1 MNRKTTS
8 GVTSSPNSAP
18 PSSPTPTRHWLPL
31 IGAWLVV
38 LVPSVWGIW
47 QVVLKSLALFR

>member
-1 MNRKTTS
+1 MNRAPAS
-8 GVTSSPNSAP
+8 APTSSPTP
-18 PSSPTPTRHWLPL
+18 PPTPTRHWLPL

-38 LVPSVWGIW
+38 LVPSAWGIS